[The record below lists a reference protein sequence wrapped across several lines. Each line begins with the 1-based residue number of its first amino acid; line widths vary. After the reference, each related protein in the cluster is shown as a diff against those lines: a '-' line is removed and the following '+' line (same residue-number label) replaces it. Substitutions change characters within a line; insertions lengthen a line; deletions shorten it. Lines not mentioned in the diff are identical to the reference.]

1 MNTQLI
7 SVPFYDDM
15 LVLIGEDN
23 EPMVAMK
30 PVVENLGLSWQ
41 GQHEKITDKLK
52 SSIRKILI
60 IAEDGKNR
68 EMVCLPLRKL
78 PAWLYSI
85 NPNKVK
91 PELRDKITRYQNECD
106 DVLWEYW
113 TKEKPAAGTVTIQL
127 IAPREPMPDIP
138 GGMRL
143 KIRDLI
149 TLQQQY
155 TSIMRAIEKADSPA
169 IRAGLYVQL
178 RFIADTI
185 GHDVPELESF
195 ALPKLTPT
203 PLLTNNQAN

>member
-15 LVLIGEDN
+15 LVLTGEDN
-23 EPMVAMK
+23 EPTVAMK
-30 PVVENLGLSWQ
+30 PVVENLGLSWPTQ
-41 GQHEKITDKLK
+41 YNKLTEKFGRAISEMNTTG
-52 SSIRKILI
+52 
-60 IAEDGKNR
+60 ADGKTYQ
-68 EMVCLPLRKL
+68 MICLPLRKIA
-78 PAWLYSI
+78 AWLYSI

-113 TKEKPAAGTVTIQL
+113 TKEKPAAGPVTIQL

-203 PLLTNNQAN
+203 PLLTNNQTN